1 MASAHAL
8 QASPHWLRS
17 GGRNHFFVST
27 GFNHPATLFARMS
40 PLSKLL
46 RCSAVGRYK
55 QFLFGY
61 KRSAKSAV
69 GICAIEMINRRER
82 WSELRFEGRGREI
95 PGAWRRITAQI
106 ASHGLKPEIGDCE
119 ATLKNIV
126 SMCVEVRFEQRKG

>member
-1 MASAHAL
+1 MAPEVWAGD
-8 QASPHWLRS
+8 PY
-17 GGRNHFFVST
+17 ST
-27 GFNHPATLFARMS
+27 PCDIYSF
-40 PLSKLL
+40 
-46 RCSAVGRYK
+46 
-55 QFLFGY
+55 
-61 KRSAKSAV
+61 

-82 WSELRFEGRGREI
+82 WSELRFDGRGREI